1 MRKKMKLRIERKTD
15 RYKINKK
22 QIEEFYKRSDKLK
35 LKKNENTR
43 MKNYRLEKKRKIKE
57 NEKFDWKQL
66 RKKQIE
72 RKL

>member
-66 RKKQIE
+66 RKK
-72 RKL
+72 